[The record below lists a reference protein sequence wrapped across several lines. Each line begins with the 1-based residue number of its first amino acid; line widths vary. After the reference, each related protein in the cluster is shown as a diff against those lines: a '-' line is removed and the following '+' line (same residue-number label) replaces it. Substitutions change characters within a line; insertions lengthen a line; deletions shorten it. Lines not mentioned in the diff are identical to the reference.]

1 VSSLRIVAA
10 NPLDHAA
17 EIKELFLAHDRPEF
31 PEFFDRAYGSAV
43 RAGGKSWI
51 GVDDEG
57 RLVMHIA
64 RFTHRFALGERTVV
78 AGLLVNLMAA
88 KSHRTIV
95 PALTLMRQLIA
106 DSKAAGDVDFLYAD
120 PNPPGRALLKASG
133 FSMVG
138 DLDRFVR
145 PLGDERWY
153 VDAAV
158 RVFQM
163 GLRLRNWNH
172 RAQATMHAARDFDS
186 AAFER
191 PPDAAAPAAL
201 RPYRSP
207 ELFRQRLLGY
217 PGDSD
222 MWFTFHPEANSARPL
237 AAVLVRGFPEDAYA
251 KLLSL
256 SREPSVPVSAIMPSL
271 AAALRRA
278 GYRRLAVYTLAG
290 TQFARELTTAG
301 FVRRHEGAVLM
312 GYALTE
318 LGTEAL
324 RAAATWE
331 ITELDCDR

>member
-1 VSSLRIVAA
+1 VATLKIVSA
-10 NPLDHAA
+10 NPLEHAA
-17 EIKELFLAHDRPEF
+17 DIKELFLADDRREF

-51 GVDDEG
+51 GVDDGG

-64 RFTHRFALGERTVV
+64 RFPHRFVLGERTVV

-95 PALTLMRQLIA
+95 PALTLMRQMIA
-106 DSKAAGDVDFLYAD
+106 DSKAEGDVDFLYAD

-133 FSMVG
+133 FSVVG

-145 PLGDERWY
+145 PLADERWY

-158 RVFQM
+158 RVYQTAV
-163 GLRLRNWNH
+163 RVRSWNH
-172 RAQATMHAARDFDS
+172 KAQATMHAARGFDT

-191 PPDAAAPAAL
+191 PPDAAPAL

-207 ELFRQRLLGY
+207 ELFQQRLPGY
-217 PGDSD
+217 PSDSD
-222 MWFTFHPEANSARPL
+222 LWFTFHAKGGAARPV
-237 AAVLVRGFPEDAYA
+237 AAVMVRGFPEDGYA
-251 KLLSL
+251 KLMSL
-256 SREPSVPVSAIMPSL
+256 SREPSVPVSAVVPSL

-278 GYRRLAVYTLAG
+278 GYRRLAVYTLVG
-290 TQFARELTTAG
+290 TEFARELTTAG
-301 FVRRHEGAVLM
+301 FVRRHDGASLM
-312 GYALTE
+312 GYALTA
-318 LGTEAL
+318 LGEEAM